1 MVQRAVK
8 ADRRILLAAPLLMRT
23 AAAQPVAGPPR
34 SPAPG
39 FFRFALGG
47 FTVTIIF
54 DGFRIMPVRGF
65 VRNAP
70 LEEVQAVLAES
81 FLSPVDYRN
90 IYAVTV
96 VDTGRGLV
104 VFDTG
109 NGPQPAGATLGRF
122 MATAAQ
128 AGLDPARVTHVVI
141 SHFHGDHIN
150 GLLNAEGGAAFP
162 NAEIIV
168 PAREWAWWT
177 EPSNE
182 SRSPEGQRANFANA
196 ARRFAP
202 YQGRIRQLTDGA
214 EALPGI
220 RMHAAEGHSPGHSI
234 WHIADGG
241 AELVYLADTT
251 HRPELIAR
259 RPDFQTVFDFDGPA
273 GAESRRRVLVR
284 VATDRIRVT
293 GFHFP
298 FPATGHIARDGGGY
312 RYVPSDWAAGL

>member
-1 MVQRAVK
+1 M
-8 ADRRILLAAPLLMRT
+8 LAAPLLVGLRPGGAVAQT
-23 AAAQPVAGPPR
+23 APAASTA
-34 SPAPG
+34 APG
-39 FFRFALGG
+39 FYRFKLGD
-47 FTVTIIF
+47 FTVTTIH

-90 IYAVTV
+90 IYAVTI
-96 VDTGRGLV
+96 VDTGSALV

-109 NGPQPAGATLGRF
+109 NGAQPAGATLGRL
-122 MATAAQ
+122 MATMPQ
-128 AGLDPARVTHVVI
+128 AGLDPARVTHVVL

-150 GLLNAEGGAAFP
+150 GLTTAEGTAAFP
-162 NAEIIV
+162 NAELIV

-177 EPSNE
+177 EPGNE
-182 SRSPEGQRANFANA
+182 TRSPEGQRPNFANT

-202 YQGRIRQLTDGA
+202 YQGRIRQLADGA

-220 RMHAAEGHSPGHSI
+220 RMHGAEGHTPGHTI
-234 WHIADGG
+234 WHIADGS

-259 RPDFQTVFDFDGPA
+259 RPDYQTIFDFDGEA
-273 GAESRRRVLVR
+273 GAQARRRVLDR

-298 FPATGHIARDGGGY
+298 FPATGHIAREGGGY
-312 RYVPSDWAAGL
+312 RYVASDWAAAF

>member
-1 MVQRAVK
+1 MVERAVRSG
-8 ADRRILLAAPLLMRT
+8 RRLLLASPLLAS
-23 AAAQPVAGPPR
+23 AAVAQVPAVAPP
-34 SPAPG
+34 PAPG
-39 FFRFALGG
+39 FYRFALGG
-47 FTVTIIF
+47 FTVTTIH

-90 IYAVTV
+90 IYTVTV
-96 VDTGRGLV
+96 VDTGSALV

-109 NGPQPAGATLGRF
+109 NGPQPAGATLGRL
-122 MATAAQ
+122 MGTMAQ

-150 GLLNAEGGAAFP
+150 GLVNAEGGRAFP
-162 NAEIIV
+162 NAEVIV

-177 EPSNE
+177 EPGNE
-182 SRSPEGQRANFANA
+182 SRSPEGQRANFANT

-202 YQGRIRQLTDGA
+202 YQGRIRPLTDGA

-220 RMHAAEGHSPGHSI
+220 RMHAAEGHSPGHSV

-259 RPDFQTVFDFDGPA
+259 RPDFQTVFDFDGAA
-273 GAESRRRVLVR
+273 GAETRRRVLDR
-284 VATDRIRVT
+284 VATDRVRVT

-298 FPATGHIARDGGGY
+298 FPATGYIAREGGGY
-312 RYVPSDWAAGL
+312 RYVPSDWAAAF